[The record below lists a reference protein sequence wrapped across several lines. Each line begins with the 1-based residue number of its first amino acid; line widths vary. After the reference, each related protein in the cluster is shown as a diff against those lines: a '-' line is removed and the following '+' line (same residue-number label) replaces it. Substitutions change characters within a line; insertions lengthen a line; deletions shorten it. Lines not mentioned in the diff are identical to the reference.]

1 MRKNA
6 PQESTEKRKWW
17 QPRKKDATAKAAE
30 LLDARRLDYRY
41 AQDDPFL
48 FIKGESVWTGVILS
62 TTSDEYAAGEE
73 QIAAVQRN
81 VQIYG
86 DLSTHFVN
94 AYKEDDVT
102 IQTITR
108 FAPVNANQWQENYL
122 KNCWDPTKLFASLIE
137 NKVRP
142 HLEETAP
149 ERRQYLLVR
158 LGDFKAPRQVDPLTQ
173 ILGRSAGVAEEVFNE
188 KDLSKF
194 RKRARETC
202 AILTQHGA
210 SLMYRNDL
218 NWLIQKALYG
228 HFPVNNVTGINRTRP
243 WRGGWFDEIVNIS
256 ADIEDDYVRVKNP
269 HPENGWG
276 EYSYIT
282 TLTVEYPDP
291 TVPFE
296 YSGAWGRLLKTMPR
310 PVDVIWPAT
319 ILSAEKWRRLAKKLT
334 KNVLDEANVR
344 QEVGAQHSES
354 FDRKWEA
361 AETLKHEH
369 EIGAKPVLVHQ
380 QRLTF
385 AAASPE
391 ELTKITTD
399 IISMF
404 GESARVRR
412 PIGDQGYLLEDQ
424 LPGDMTPPKGRRG
437 QLPPSVGRLFMS
449 NFNQSIDVEDEQWS
463 DLEALAYARLDSS
476 TLVGDAVEFRGGQP
490 ISWQGMQI
498 GYTLDTGTAVHFDPL
513 VQMARN
519 RGAGI
524 VIIGAS
530 GGGKSSLALTLFFWV
545 SESGTQTIV
554 IDPKNDFEA
563 FVYYLSFGNQVN
575 LPGFTEEA
583 QAGILGG
590 PDSKFRPTNPQF
602 WADTAIVSLGNGAP
616 GALDPWAIAGGTGDS
631 AYMQG
636 ENLARDVMNL
646 VFLEKDDRKILNT
659 AFQNMRDQHLN
670 HPGVS
675 EPSLSELAQHLGAE
689 IELNEKALEDP
700 KTTPSD
706 AIRVR
711 EELRSIRSV
720 QDQLVR
726 AETRQLGRLMFGKS
740 RAREPFRIGNKR
752 RTIITLLGT
761 SPPSQNTPVSEWD
774 ENTRDTAA
782 AMLIVLREIERMMGK
797 TTRVQNPRGNLHG
810 YPPRS
815 LWVDEFYFVA
825 AIRAG
830 RVLLDRLAR
839 QGRSLYFSLVLISQQ
854 ARDLNALDE
863 DQSSDEDASVNQFAT
878 RFVFL
883 QAGLSEAND
892 ALSLLKPT
900 AMKNLTDMERNAM
913 AMRLMSPG
921 DGGTLLPGQC
931 VMRDV
936 DGRVAT
942 IAVDRLFREI
952 EAATQTNPRV
962 RSQAQSEP
970 VSADGTEWTVHTE
983 LRDRLRTGMITS
995 EIGSIREAINDARD
1009 ESAEFDEYASVL
1021 SV

>member
-1 MRKNA
+1 MRTHDK
-6 PQESTEKRKWW
+6 QKGTTKRKWW
-17 QPRKKDATAKAAE
+17 QAKEKDPNEKAAE

-48 FIKGESVWTGVILS
+48 FIKGDSVWTGVILS

-81 VQIYG
+81 VQIYS

-94 AYKEDDVT
+94 AYKEEDVT

-108 FAPVNANQWQENYL
+108 FAPVNAHQWQEKYL
-122 KNCWDPTKLFASLIE
+122 KNCWDPSRLFTTLIE

-173 ILGRSAGVAEEVFNE
+173 ILGRSAGVAEEVFSE
-188 KDLSKF
+188 KDLAKF

-202 AILTQHGA
+202 AILTGHGA
-210 SLMYRNDL
+210 SLMYRTDL

-228 HFPVNNVTGINRTRP
+228 HFPVNNTTSVNRTRP

-276 EYSYIT
+276 DYSYIT
-282 TLTVEYPDP
+282 TLTIEYPDP

-296 YSGAWGRLLKTMPR
+296 YSGAWGRLLKSMPR

-319 ILSAEKWRRLAKKLT
+319 IISADKWRKLAKKLT
-334 KNVLDEANVR
+334 KNVLDEAVVR
-344 QEVGAQHSES
+344 EEVGAPRSES

-361 AETLKHEH
+361 AETLKQEH
-369 EIGAKPVLVHQ
+369 ELGARPVLVHQ

-391 ELTKITTD
+391 ELTRITTD

-404 GESARVRR
+404 GDSARVRR

-437 QLPPSVGRLFMS
+437 QMAPSVGRLFMS
-449 NFNQSIDVEDEQWS
+449 NFNKSIDVEDEQWS

-476 TLVGDAVEFRGGQP
+476 TLGGDFVEYRGGRP
-490 ISWQGMQI
+490 ISWQGIPI

-575 LPGFTEEA
+575 EPGFTEEA

-590 PDSKFRPTNPQF
+590 PESKFRPTNPQF

-616 GALDPWAIAGGTGDS
+616 GALDPWTIAGGTGEA

-646 VFLEKDDRKILNT
+646 VFLEKDDRKILDT
-659 AFQNMRDQHLN
+659 AFQNMRDHHLN
-670 HPGVS
+670 HAHAS
-675 EPSLSELAQHLGAE
+675 EPSLSELAQHLGTE
-689 IELNEKALEDP
+689 IELNEKALHDP
-700 KTTPSD
+700 STSSGD
-706 AIRVR
+706 AILVR
-711 EELRSIRSV
+711 AELRRIRGV
-720 QDQLVR
+720 QDQLLR
-726 AETRQLGRLMFGKS
+726 AETRQFGRLMFGKS
-740 RAREPFRIGNKR
+740 TAQEPFRVGNKR
-752 RTIITLLGT
+752 RTIITLLGLT
-761 SPPSQNTPVSEWD
+761 PPSQNTPVSEWD
-774 ENTRDTAA
+774 ENTRDAAA
-782 AMLIVLREIERMMGK
+782 AMLIVLREIERMMG
-797 TTRVQNPRGNLHG
+797 TTVRVQNPRGNLHG
-810 YPPRS
+810 FPPRS

-839 QGRSLYFSLVLISQQ
+839 QGRSLYFALVLISQQ
-854 ARDLNALDE
+854 ARDLKALDE
-863 DQSSDEDASVNQFAT
+863 DQSNDEDASVNQFAT
-878 RFVFL
+878 RFVFR
-883 QAGLSEAND
+883 QEGLSEATD

-900 AMKNLTDMERNAM
+900 AMKNLTEMERNAM
-913 AMRLMSPG
+913 ATRLMSPG

-942 IAVDRLFREI
+942 IAVDRLFKEI
-952 EAATQTNPRV
+952 ESATQTNPSQ
-962 RSQAQSEP
+962 RSEAQSEP
-970 VSADGTEWTVHTE
+970 VSADGNEWTIHTE
-983 LRDRLRTGMITS
+983 LRDRLRTGVIAS
-995 EIGSIREAINDARD
+995 EVGNLRQAINDARE
-1009 ESAEFDEYASVL
+1009 ESSEFDEYEAVL
-1021 SV
+1021 NI